1 MAEATRSQEVRRE
14 MLEMMKEFE
23 RKQELWRRESEEKA
37 VKSFADLKSLIGGLS
52 LQNQEVMTNRGEERR
67 WENQLGHST
76 KVDFPKFNG
85 GGLDGWLLRVE
96 YFFEVD
102 RTPPEARVRLAALHL
117 EGKAIQW
124 HQGYIKTRGNEAYLD
139 WSEYVIALNA
149 RFGQHVFDDP
159 IADLRN
165 LRQTGSLQ
173 SYMDE
178 FDELY
183 PIADIKESHAFS
195 FFLSGLIDELQMPVR
210 MFKPQTLADA
220 YSLAR
225 LQEIAVAALQ
235 NKPKPVSKGPSL
247 YSPTTNHYTK
257 ATPITSISQ
266 NATNLSNTTFP
277 KTTNAGL
284 LPLPPSTNIPKTNPR
299 ITTRNHRNF
308 SNRDLDERR
317 AKGLCFWCDEKFT
330 PGHKC
335 KRNNCLGEEDEQIQL
350 SLNALMSNEDSQ
362 TMTLNGNYK
371 GRSLFVLIDSGSSH
385 NFLSSKVAKR
395 VDCCWQK
402 ARGIRVTVANGQELH
417 CTALCSDFRW
427 RMQGQEFIAEGKNKL
442 QERMSPWADKLK
454 GLVEQPGF
462 TTLLP
467 QAILDR
473 RLVKRHNVPAVQ
485 LLIHWVDRSPAD
497 ASWEFADD
505 LKRRFPAFFLE
516 DKEVS

>member
-23 RKQELWRRESEEKA
+23 RKQELWHRESEEKA

-183 PIADIKESHAFS
+183 PRADIKESHALS

-225 LQEIAVAALQ
+225 LQEIAVAAL
-235 NKPKPVSKGPSL
+235 
-247 YSPTTNHYTK
+247 
-257 ATPITSISQ
+257 
-266 NATNLSNTTFP
+266 
-277 KTTNAGL
+277 
-284 LPLPPSTNIPKTNPR
+284 
-299 ITTRNHRNF
+299 
-308 SNRDLDERR
+308 
-317 AKGLCFWCDEKFT
+317 
-330 PGHKC
+330 
-335 KRNNCLGEEDEQIQL
+335 
-350 SLNALMSNEDSQ
+350 
-362 TMTLNGNYK
+362 
-371 GRSLFVLIDSGSSH
+371 
-385 NFLSSKVAKR
+385 
-395 VDCCWQK
+395 
-402 ARGIRVTVANGQELH
+402 
-417 CTALCSDFRW
+417 
-427 RMQGQEFIAEGKNKL
+427 
-442 QERMSPWADKLK
+442 
-454 GLVEQPGF
+454 
-462 TTLLP
+462 
-467 QAILDR
+467 
-473 RLVKRHNVPAVQ
+473 
-485 LLIHWVDRSPAD
+485 
-497 ASWEFADD
+497 
-505 LKRRFPAFFLE
+505 
-516 DKEVS
+516 

>member
-1 MAEATRSQEVRRE
+1 MLVMRAFHANRKSDARHSDILGSLLEKLLQFVIERVYECERDEGWYQSSPVGGTMAKLVHGSRRE

-23 RKQELWRRESEEKA
+23 RKQELWRRKSEEK
-37 VKSFADLKSLIGGLS
+37 
-52 LQNQEVMTNRGEERR
+52 VMTNREEERR

-85 GGLDGWLLRVE
+85 WGLDGWLLRVE

-183 PIADIKESHAFS
+183 PRADIKESHALS

-247 YSPTTNHYTK
+247 YSPTTNHYHK

-284 LPLPPSTNIPKTNPR
+284 LPLPPSTNIPKTNLESPLETIEISLER
-299 ITTRNHRNF
+299 P
-308 SNRDLDERR
+308 RR
-317 AKGLCFWCDEKFT
+317 A
-330 PGHKC
+330 
-335 KRNNCLGEEDEQIQL
+335 
-350 SLNALMSNEDSQ
+350 
-362 TMTLNGNYK
+362 
-371 GRSLFVLIDSGSSH
+371 SG
-385 NFLSSKVAKR
+385 
-395 VDCCWQK
+395 
-402 ARGIRVTVANGQELH
+402 
-417 CTALCSDFRW
+417 
-427 RMQGQEFIAEGKNKL
+427 
-442 QERMSPWADKLK
+442 
-454 GLVEQPGF
+454 
-462 TTLLP
+462 
-467 QAILDR
+467 
-473 RLVKRHNVPAVQ
+473 
-485 LLIHWVDRSPAD
+485 
-497 ASWEFADD
+497 
-505 LKRRFPAFFLE
+505 
-516 DKEVS
+516 